1 MRAFPL
7 KLSFVAILIAVS
19 CGGGTCGGGG
29 GCSGCGESAYEYPLN
44 DPNRPDA
51 LAQQESARVRITQNF
66 LDFIK
71 PQLPEVIKTQF
82 ASGQGMTVD
91 ADGVLHIPLGDADLF
106 DIGIGE
112 ARMRDAEA
120 LIWLADLD
128 TRTDIRF
135 EQPNNVRLS
144 LSNLRIGV
152 RLDLKEDFAGSTSS
166 CPIEGDL
173 GPFGPGPLR
182 HAAEIS
188 INANIDPG
196 VGPDPERAL
205 DIRVAID
212 DVEIN
217 DLDVHV
223 DGSYCNESECQDC
236 AVEVFGSCLD
246 PGGRCVECEIF
257 CGGITSG
264 LLSLA
269 TALIDLIRPLLNNI
283 LQPIVQNLL
292 GNALNDLNGTSAK
305 FQTQLNLAQ
314 LVPVDAFTA
323 AHPFGLFVAPEP
335 GRFPVL
341 DRGTGL
347 GMEITATGGA
357 EGELAECVGD
367 LADFVPIKGPVPE
380 LSGTDSRNRPY
391 HVGLT
396 LASSYLNQMLYAVH
410 RSGSLCLKLRTED
423 VRDLSGGSFTL
434 NASLLS
440 LLAADISKL
449 ASDKA
454 PVVLELKPRK
464 PANITLGNGLP
475 VGTDMNGNTIYD
487 WLLKLDLQ
495 ELGIAF
501 HVLIQDRYV
510 RVFEVTADV
519 FVGINVTVLPDN
531 RLEAAVGSIKIDN
544 FDEYYNDILP
554 NANFAM
560 VLPTLIE
567 IAMQGLLSNALTFD
581 LDISTAVSDAL
592 NGAPIFLRVND
603 IFRDGLQQDYLTMTM
618 TFTSSQTTSLSLMSE
633 TFATL
638 AHGRDDLVERTAYP
652 GDPVA
657 SPEAKR
663 RDQVAG
669 SSRTIAKPTGR
680 VRLMVGDDLSPEDR
694 AKIEYQVRVDNG
706 LWRSWRT
713 AQPDGTIVFE
723 DSHLILPGAH
733 NIEVRSRYVG
743 LYMTLDPSP
752 EKLKAVVDVTPPS
765 IEAKIEDV
773 LAEVIVRDYDTPKEE
788 TLSLR
793 ARVDGGEWFDVSL
806 TEMGLEA
813 MTAGQARLA
822 LRDLHG
828 EKLELIASDPR
839 GNESP
844 IATVRLPIA
853 GEEAGAEAEGCAC
866 HEAGGAPHS
875 HTDSVVLGIALLVFV
890 LFARFRPA
898 LSWRRKHSSK
908 APRS

>member
-7 KLSFVAILIAVS
+7 KVGLVAILIAVS
-19 CGGGTCGGGG
+19 CGGGNCGGGSG
-29 GCSGCGESAYEYPLN
+29 SGCGGCGESAYEYPLN

-71 PQLPEVIKTQF
+71 PQLPEVIKSQF
-82 ASGQGMTVD
+82 ASGAGMTVD

-120 LIWLADLD
+120 LIWLSDLD

-144 LSNLRIGV
+144 LNNLRIGV

-166 CPIEGDL
+166 CPVEGDL
-173 GPFGPGPLR
+173 GPLGPGPLR

-196 VGPDPERAL
+196 VGPDPDRAL

-223 DGSYCNESECQDC
+223 DGGYCNESECQDC
-236 AVEVFGSCLD
+236 AVEVFGNCLD

-292 GNALNDLNGTSAK
+292 GNALNDLNGQSAK
-305 FQTQLNLAQ
+305 FQTQMNLAQ
-314 LVPVDAFTA
+314 LVPIDAFTA
-323 AHPFGLFVAPEP
+323 AHPFGLLVAPEP

-410 RSGSLCLKLRTED
+410 RSGSLCLKLKTED
-423 VRDLSGGSFTL
+423 VRDLSGGAFTL

-449 ASDKA
+449 ATDKA
-454 PVVLELKPRK
+454 PVILELKPRK
-464 PANITLGNGLP
+464 PANITLGNGMQT
-475 VGTDMNGNTIYD
+475 GTDMNGNAIYD
-487 WLLKLDLQ
+487 WLIKLDLQ

-510 RVFEVTADV
+510 RVFEVTSDV

-554 NANFAM
+554 NADFAM

-567 IAMQGLLSNALTFD
+567 IAMQGLLANTLTFD

-618 TFTSSQTTSLSLMSE
+618 TFTSSLTTSLSLMSE
-633 TFATL
+633 TYAVL
-638 AHGRDDLVERTAYP
+638 DHGNDGLIERT
-652 GDPVA
+652 GKVA
-657 SPEAKR
+657 M
-663 RDQVAG
+663 
-669 SSRTIAKPTGR
+669 PTGL
-680 VRLMVGDDLSPEDR
+680 VRLKVGDDLPVEDR
-694 AKIEYQVRVDNG
+694 AKVEYQIRVDNG
-706 LWRSWRT
+706 LWRTWRA
-713 AQPDGTIVFE
+713 AQADGTIVFE
-723 DSHLILPGAH
+723 DAHLILPGVH
-733 NIEVRSRYVG
+733 HVEVRSRYIG
-743 LYMTLDPSP
+743 QYTTLDPSP
-752 EKLKAVVDVTPPS
+752 AKMKVIVDVTPPS
-765 IEAKIEDV
+765 IEAKLEDV
-773 LAEVIVRDYDTPKEE
+773 LVEAIVRDLETQPEE
-788 TLSLR
+788 ALSLK

-806 TEMGLEA
+806 TPMGLET
-813 MTAGQARLA
+813 MMAGQAKLA
-822 LRDLHG
+822 LRDLAG
-828 EKLELIASDPR
+828 TKLELKAFDPR
-839 GNESP
+839 GNESA
-844 IATVRLPIA
+844 IAMVRLPIA
-853 GEEAGAEAEGCAC
+853 GEEVAAGDEGCAC

-875 HTDSVVLGIALLVFV
+875 HTDSWVLGIALLVFV

-898 LSWRRKHSSK
+898 ISWRKRLSSK